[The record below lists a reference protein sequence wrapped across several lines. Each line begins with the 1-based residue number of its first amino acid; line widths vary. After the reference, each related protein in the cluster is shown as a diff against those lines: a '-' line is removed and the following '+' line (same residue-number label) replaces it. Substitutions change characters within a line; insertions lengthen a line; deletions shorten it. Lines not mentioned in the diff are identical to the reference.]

1 MTNFIATP
9 SRTKAIMKEH
19 RFSVKKSLGQNFLID
34 VNTLNRIIDSASIDA
49 DSNVIEIGPGI
60 GSLTEQ
66 LALKAKKVVAFE
78 IDQRLESVLASTL
91 KPYKNIKII
100 YEDILKA
107 DIENVIKNEFAP
119 GEKVHIVANLPY
131 YITTPIL
138 LRLLHDQLPIDTM
151 TVMMQKEVAERMAAK
166 PNTKAYGSL
175 TIAVQYY
182 TNAEIVMDVPKTV
195 FLPQPNVTSSVLHL
209 DLKSKKDV
217 DVQDEDLFFEIIR
230 ASFVHRRK
238 TILNNLS
245 VFYEEKLSKSKLKK
259 ILYEVEIDP
268 QRRGESLSIKDYAK
282 LSNSFLKNTD
292 LLIDK

>member
-9 SRTKAIMKEH
+9 SRTQAIMKEH

-34 VNTLNRIIDSASIDA
+34 VNILTHIIDSAGIDS

-78 IDQRLESVLASTL
+78 IDQRLKPVLASTL
-91 KPYKNIKII
+91 EPYDNIKII
-100 YEDILKA
+100 FEDILKA
-107 DIENVIKNEFAP
+107 DIESIIKNEFSP
-119 GEKVHIVANLPY
+119 GEKIHIVANLPY

-138 LRLLHDQLPIDTM
+138 LRLLHDKLPIDTM

-182 TNAEIVMDVPKTV
+182 TNAEIVMEVPRTV

-209 DLKSKKDV
+209 DLKAKKDV
-217 DVQDEDLFFEIIR
+217 DVQDENLFFEIIR

-245 VFYEEKLSKSKLKK
+245 VFYKEKITKSDLSL
-259 ILYEVEIDP
+259 ILTEIDIDP
-268 QRRGESLSIKDYAK
+268 KRRGESISIEEYAK
-282 LSNSFLKNTD
+282 ISNRFLKI
-292 LLIDK
+292 L